1 MNESY
6 QSQCNAHEEHLHLQQ
21 ASSLLNSD
29 EVGVVH
35 EDENE
40 NDKDD
45 DGVTI
50 FSVSN
55 EAAAS
60 STILHLRSDAF
71 FIPSDD
77 LILSDDLPA
86 LVSPDPPNA
95 VTRLIDARDAVI
107 YRPFPFPDIEYLVPP
122 TEPILFPSMLL
133 VEELTLG
140 A

>member
-55 EAAAS
+55 EAIPS
-60 STILHLRSDAF
+60 STSAVM
-71 FIPSDD
+71 
-77 LILSDDLPA
+77 LS
-86 LVSPDPPNA
+86 S
-95 VTRLIDARDAVI
+95 
-107 YRPFPFPDIEYLVPP
+107 
-122 TEPILFPSMLL
+122 SLL
-133 VEELTLG
+133 MT
-140 A
+140 